1 MLHSRNTLPDHVAF
15 VLGLSFA
22 HSGWPFALQV
32 IKLNLDRAGDS
43 VTGQTVV
50 DPKVISPLLR

>member
-1 MLHSRNTLPDHVAF
+1 M
-15 VLGLSFA
+15 
-22 HSGWPFALQV
+22 QV

-50 DPKVISPLLR
+50 DPKVRALIRKRELRALGVVSATAHSML